1 MIKSFKLRRILSML
15 MVLLLMAGVA
25 ACSKDNSIGDKSNV
39 SSDTE
44 NGATVKIDKK
54 VVKKDE
60 EWISIEAN
68 IPVVTGIKDENVQNR
83 INSMLENAGMKF
95 IDDLEKQSKEA
106 LEYAKTAGYDY
117 IPYYAGI
124 TFEEKFNK
132 NGLLS
137 LYVVYDQYTG
147 GAHGSHDDI
156 TYNFDLAK
164 GELIPL
170 SELFNADYDY
180 KAAIDKS
187 ITAQIE
193 NINEQYKEEA
203 VKNGE
208 NPEDAY
214 APYSGFSGIAKDQH
228 YYIKNS
234 AIVIYFPLYEI
245 APYAAGIPE
254 FEIPLSEIEA
264 GIKAAYLEKLK

>member
-1 MIKSFKLRRILSML
+1 MVSNFKIRRILSML
-15 MVLLLMAGVA
+15 MVLLLMAGLA
-25 ACSKDNSIGDKSNV
+25 ACSNGNSADDKSNTA
-39 SSDTE
+39 SDSKNET
-44 NGATVKIDKK
+44 AVKIDKK

-68 IPVVTGIKDENVQNR
+68 IPVVTGIKDENIQKH
-83 INSMLENAGMKF
+83 INSMLEDAGMKF
-95 IDDLEKQSKEA
+95 IDGLEKQSKEA
-106 LEYAKTAGYDY
+106 LDESKTVGYDY

-124 TFEEKFNK
+124 TFEEKFSRD
-132 NGLLS
+132 GLLS
-137 LYVVYDQYTG
+137 LYVVYDQFTG

-156 TYNFDLAK
+156 TYNFDLAT

-170 SELFNADYDY
+170 SELFSADYDY

-193 NINEQYKEEA
+193 KINEQYKEEA

-214 APYSGFSGIAKDQH
+214 APYAGFGGIAKDQQ
-228 YYIKNS
+228 YYIKDG

-254 FEIPLSEIEA
+254 FEIPLSEIES
-264 GIKAAYLEKLK
+264 GIKAEYLQKLK

>member
-1 MIKSFKLRRILSML
+1 MISSFKIRKIISLL
-15 MVLLLMAGVA
+15 MVLLLTAGLA
-25 ACSKDNSIGDKSNV
+25 ACSKGNSTGDNNAP
-39 SSDTE
+39 SDSKNET
-44 NGATVKIDKK
+44 TVKVDSKA
-54 VVKKDE
+54 VNKDE
-60 EWISIEAN
+60 EWISVEAS

-83 INSMLENAGMKF
+83 INSMLEDAGMKF

-106 LEYAKTAGYDY
+106 LEEANTVGYDY

-132 NGLLS
+132 NGILS
-137 LYVVYDQYTG
+137 LYVVYDQFTG

-156 TYNFDLAK
+156 SYNFDLAT

-180 KAAIDKS
+180 KASIDKS

-193 NINEQYKEEA
+193 KINEQYKEEA

-214 APYSGFSGIAKDQH
+214 APYAGFSGIAKDQQ
-228 YYIKNS
+228 YYIKDGS
-234 AIVIYFPLYEI
+234 IVIYFPLYEI

-254 FEIPLSEIEA
+254 FEIPLSEIKS
-264 GIKAAYLEKLK
+264 GIKAEYLQKLK

>member
-1 MIKSFKLRRILSML
+1 MISSFKIRRVLSILMI
-15 MVLLLMAGVA
+15 MLLMAGVT
-25 ACSKDNSIGDKSNV
+25 ACSKDNSTGDKSNV

-83 INSMLENAGMKF
+83 INSMLEDAGMKF

-106 LEYAKTAGYDY
+106 LEEAKTVGYDY

-132 NGLLS
+132 NGILS
-137 LYVVYDQYTG
+137 LYVVYDQFTG

-156 TYNFDLAK
+156 SYNFDLAT

-180 KAAIDKS
+180 KASIDKS

-193 NINEQYKEEA
+193 KINEQYKEEA

-214 APYSGFSGIAKDQH
+214 APYAGFSGIAKNQQ
-228 YYIKNS
+228 YYIKDGS
-234 AIVIYFPLYEI
+234 IVIYFPLYEI

-254 FEIPLSEIEA
+254 FEIPLSEIES
-264 GIKAAYLEKLK
+264 GIKAEYLQKLK